1 MARRRRASGSLTR
14 PLNLLV
20 VHSEVPL
27 RDQGSLSLR
36 LWRML
41 ELLAADGHSVT
52 LLARGGHNQERY
64 ALELEGLG
72 IEVVRGDPVR
82 SAERGRRIPGV
93 PLDVPALLRA
103 GHFDVALI
111 SLFEVAEQ
119 YLPLLRTHS
128 PATRVI
134 VDSVDVHWLREQRGA
149 ELSGDPGQIAAAE
162 RTRVRET
169 AVYQAADALIAVS
182 EPDLQ
187 ALADM
192 APEVPRTVVSNIHTE
207 EAEGPG
213 FAERSGILFVGNFS
227 HEPNVDAVV
236 HFCATAWPEIRRRVP
251 DARLT
256 LVGPYAPPAVNAL
269 ACEDVDVRG
278 WVPELVPLLESA
290 RVSVAPLR
298 FGAGVKG
305 KIGEALSHGL
315 PVVSTTIGV
324 EGMGLQDGEHV
335 LVADEPSAFAEA
347 VARLYADEALWN
359 RLARGGRDRINGLL
373 SPEVAGAAL
382 RELLET
388 TVRKS
393 FVAPRDAAAQT
404 RSLAVYLDAFAADDP
419 VSLVLAVA
427 DGETPTAAGER
438 VMSAL
443 TDLGADPA
451 AIPDVVVTPWPDGTA
466 APRNAIDLTGAE
478 DVAALRAAL
487 AAPPVRRRTTVPATI
502 VALVPDDPALARAQI
517 DALAAAGE
525 GLDVILAADAPSP
538 ELRALLAES
547 GATIV
552 ADQRPLG
559 RRALVQRAVAGSA
572 GGAAIVLD
580 PAVLPAPGFA
590 EPLLA
595 ALRDGAALAAPVVD
609 GAHGFTAG
617 ADGELL
623 PRTEHDAALDALAF
637 ACLAAPRDLWLDAP
651 GTLPPRL
658 GHAETQLA
666 AFARE
671 RGPLAVAAQ
680 AHAALAP
687 APPASIVICSHN
699 RAGDVAAGVELLL
712 ASAIA
717 RNGSEIVIVDNASTD
732 ATAEVAAELAAR
744 HPGVVRWVA
753 EERPGLSHARNAGA
767 DAARHEIVVFLD
779 DDARPAPL
787 WLPRL
792 AHALARPGVVMAG
805 GPICALWPQEHRAT
819 PPARGLERLYG
830 VCDHGD
836 AERDLVLP
844 DLVFG
849 GNLAVARSAL
859 RAAGGFDP
867 QFGVSPTSRLGGEEV
882 AVAWHLH
889 RDAIGATRWV
899 PGAAVGHIIPAQ
911 RLTDDYMLGRS
922 LLGGIERPRRAVAI
936 EGASREQVIEAAG
949 RAASAL
955 HRALPLAG
963 DLEVEQALAA
973 IGRAPAPMVTRTLMA
988 DLLGEIVG
996 CVAVLDEH
1004 EAHLGDLRLRV
1015 RPEHGRG
1022 VLGALALAA

>member
-1 MARRRRASGSLTR
+1 MR

-20 VHSEVPL
+20 IHSEVPL

-41 ELLAADGHSVT
+41 ELLAADGHDVT
-52 LLARGGHNQERY
+52 LLARGGRDQERY

-72 IEVVRGDPVR
+72 VRVVRGDPVR
-82 SAERGRRIPGV
+82 SAERGRPLQGA
-93 PLDVPALLRA
+93 PLDVPALLRE
-103 GHFDVALI
+103 GRFDLALI

-119 YLPLLRTHS
+119 YLPLLRAHS

-149 ELSGDPGQIAAAE
+149 ELSGDPGQLAAAE

-182 EPDLQ
+182 EPDLD

-213 FAERSGILFVGNFS
+213 FVERSGILFVGNFS

-236 HFCATAWPEIRRRVP
+236 HFCATAWPAIRSRVP
-251 DARLT
+251 GARLT
-256 LVGPYAPPAVNAL
+256 LVGPYAPPSVTAL

-324 EGMGLQDGEHV
+324 EGMGLEDGEHV
-335 LVADEPSAFAEA
+335 LVADEALAFAEA
-347 VARLYADEALWN
+347 VARLYGDEALWT
-359 RLARGGRDRINGLL
+359 RLARGGRDRVNGLL

-382 RELLET
+382 RDLLEQ
-388 TVRKS
+388 TVRTS
-393 FVAPRDAAAQT
+393 FIAPRDAAGQA
-404 RSLAVYLDAFAADDP
+404 RSLAAYPHALPPADP
-419 VSLVLAVA
+419 VSLVLPVA
-427 DGETPTAAGER
+427 DAESPADAGAR
-438 VMSAL
+438 AMGVL
-443 TDLGADPA
+443 DRRGADPA
-451 AIPDVVVTPWPDGTA
+451 AIPDVVVTRWPADPAT
-466 APRNAIDLTGAE
+466 PRNAIGLDGGE
-478 DVAALRAAL
+478 DAARLRSAL
-487 AAPPVRRRTTVPATI
+487 AAPPARRRSAVRATV
-502 VALVPDDPALARAQI
+502 VALVADDPRMARAQI
-517 DALAAAGE
+517 DALAAAGAGAE
-525 GLDVILAADAPSP
+525 VEVLLAADAPGP
-538 ELRALLAES
+538 ELRALLAGAS
-547 GATIV
+547 GATILS
-552 ADQRPLG
+552 DQRPLG
-559 RRALVQRAVAGSA
+559 RRALVQRAVAHGA
-572 GGAAIVLD
+572 GEAAIVLE
-580 PAVLPAPGFA
+580 PGVVPAPGFA
-590 EPLLA
+590 APLLE
-595 ALRDGAALAAPVVD
+595 ALHGGAALAAPVVE
-609 GAHGFTAG
+609 GAHGFAAG
-617 ADGELL
+617 ADGALW
-623 PRTEHDAALDALAF
+623 PRSAAADGAPLDALAF
-637 ACLAAPRDLWLDAP
+637 ACLAASRDLWLAAP
-651 GTLPPRL
+651 GTLPARL
-658 GHAETQLA
+658 GHAETQFA

-671 RGPLAVAAQ
+671 RGPLAVARA
-680 AHAALAP
+680 AHASLWPAAP
-687 APPASIVICSHN
+687 ASVVICSHN
-699 RAGDVAAGVELLL
+699 RADELAGGVALLV
-712 ASAIA
+712 ASGIG
-717 RNGSEIVIVDNASTD
+717 RHGSEIVVVDNASTD
-732 ATAEVAAELAAR
+732 ATAEVAAVLAAR

-792 AHALARPGVVMAG
+792 AHAFARPGVVMAG
-805 GPICALWPQEHRAT
+805 GPICALWPQGHRDA

-836 AERDLVLP
+836 SERDLALP

-849 GNLAVARSAL
+849 GNLAIARRAL

-867 QFGVSPTSRLGGEEV
+867 EFGVSPTSRLGGEEV
-882 AVAWHLH
+882 AVAWRLQ
-889 RDAIGATRWV
+889 RGAIGTTRWV
-899 PGAAVGHIIPAQ
+899 PGAAVGHVIPAE
-911 RLTDDYMLGRS
+911 RITDDYMLGRS

-936 EGASREQVIEAAG
+936 EGAGRDQVIETAG
-949 RAASAL
+949 RAAAAL

-963 DLEVEQALAA
+963 DLDVEAALAA
-973 IGRAPAPMVTRTLMA
+973 IGQAPVPMVTRTLMA
-988 DLLGEIVG
+988 DLLGEIAG
-996 CVAVLDEH
+996 CVAVLGES
-1004 EAHLGDLRLRV
+1004 EAHLGALRLRV

-1022 VLGALALAA
+1022 VLGPLLLRAAA